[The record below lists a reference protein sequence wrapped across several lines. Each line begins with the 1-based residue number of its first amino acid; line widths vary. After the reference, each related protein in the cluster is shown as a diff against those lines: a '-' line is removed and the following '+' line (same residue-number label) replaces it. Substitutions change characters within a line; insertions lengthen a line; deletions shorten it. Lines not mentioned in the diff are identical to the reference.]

1 MSEESITTRQEAEDV
16 LVNVI
21 QGLAATD
28 AYQEK
33 DVSVLLAYMEEDVK
47 KWILAKIPWK
57 E

>member
-33 DVSVLLAYMEEDVK
+33 DVSALLAYMEEDVK